1 VHIRPATVEDAT
13 ALAAFAARTFVE
25 TFAESN
31 TPEDMQAHVARSYGL
46 AQQTAELTEAGAVT
60 LLAEQNG
67 RLIGYAQLRRAA
79 PPECVV
85 APDVIEL
92 HRFYV
97 ERAAQGSGAAQQLMR
112 AVEDAA
118 GAAGARHL
126 WLGVW
131 EHNPRAM
138 RFYQKC
144 GFVDVGS
151 HAFVL
156 GADRQIDRIM
166 VAPVPIR

>member
-1 VHIRPATVEDAT
+1 MHIRPATVEDAT

-31 TPEDMQAHVARSYGL
+31 TPEDMQAHVARSYGV

-92 HRFYV
+92 HRFY
-97 ERAAQGSGAAQQLMR
+97 A
-112 AVEDAA
+112 
-118 GAAGARHL
+118 
-126 WLGVW
+126 
-131 EHNPRAM
+131 
-138 RFYQKC
+138 KC

-166 VAPVPIR
+166 IAPVPIR